1 MAKKKES
8 AAAEKK
14 KEKKESLF
22 KIGKR
27 RMAVAKISIMPGSG
41 RIIINGEPL
50 QNIKSDVLR
59 LRMQEPFVLTEKD
72 EWKAYDFIA
81 TVKGGGVMGQADAV
95 RQAFARGLADIF
107 GGELRQ
113 KFLEY
118 DRNLLVY
125 DPRRT
130 EPHKPPRSSQGPRR
144 YKQRSKR

>member
-1 MAKKKES
+1 MVKKKA

-14 KEKKESLF
+14 AGKDSLF

-27 RMAVAKISIMPGSG
+27 RMAVAKISIKPGSG
-41 RIIINGEPL
+41 KITINGEPL
-50 QNIKSDVLR
+50 GNIKSDVLR
-59 LRMQEPFVLTEKD
+59 LRMQEPFILTEK
-72 EWKAYDFIA
+72 ENWKSYDFTA
-81 TVKGGGVMGQADAV
+81 TTRGGGTTGQADAV
-95 RQAFARGLADIF
+95 RQAFARGLASIF
-107 GGELRQ
+107 GNELKQ

-118 DRNLLVY
+118 DRSLLVY